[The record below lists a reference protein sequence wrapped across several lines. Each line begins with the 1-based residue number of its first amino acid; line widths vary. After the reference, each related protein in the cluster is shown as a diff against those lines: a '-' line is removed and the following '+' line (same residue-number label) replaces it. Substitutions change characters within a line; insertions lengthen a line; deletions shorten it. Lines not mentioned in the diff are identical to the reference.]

1 MIKALRSRATLV
13 AVLSGIMGILLILW
27 AWKLPPFVSTIQVT
41 DNASVK
47 GDVTL
52 VSSQVSGVIARIY
65 VQDYQRVEK
74 GMLLFELD
82 DALFR
87 QQLARAQAVFDS
99 KNAKLASVL
108 LQAQILQGEVN
119 ATEAELARS
128 KAFSNVMPGNK
139 KLGFGDSSHDVSRP
153 LSQLLAALETKRQ
166 LQKQLDLE
174 RQSLQSEVASAKVGV
189 ELAKLNLNHTKILSP
204 KTGYIGLVGARVG
217 QYVVPGAQLVS
228 VISDDIWI
236 IANYKETQLSQ
247 MRVGQPVIFSVDA
260 LDNKKL
266 TGRVVRFAPATGSEF
281 SLLKTD
287 TTIGNFIKIAQRISV
302 RIALDPG
309 QEGAEKLIPGMSV
322 VTYVDTSQRVD
333 SGG

>member
-1 MIKALRSRATLV
+1 MIKALRSRATII
-13 AVLSGIMGILLILW
+13 AFFSGITGCLLILW
-27 AWKLPPFVSTIQVT
+27 AWKLPPFVSTIQIT

-47 GDVTL
+47 GNMTL
-52 VSSQVSGVIARIY
+52 VSSQISGVIARIY
-65 VQDYQRVEK
+65 VQDYQRVEQ

-82 DALFR
+82 DSLFR
-87 QQLARAQAVFDS
+87 QQLARAQAVLDS
-99 KNAKLASVL
+99 KNAKLASVV
-108 LQAQILQGEVN
+108 LQAQLLQGEIN
-119 ATEAELARS
+119 TAEAELTRS
-128 KAFSNVMPGNK
+128 RAFSNVIPENK
-139 KLGFGDSSHDVSRP
+139 KLGFGDTASSVSRP

-174 RQSLQSEVASAKVGV
+174 RQSLQSEVAGAKVGV
-189 ELAKLNLNHTKILSP
+189 ELAKLNLKHTKILSP
-204 KTGYIGLVGARVG
+204 KTGHVGLVGARVG
-217 QYVVPGAQLVS
+217 QYVLPGTQLVS
-228 VISDDIWI
+228 LISDDIWI

-260 LDNKKL
+260 LNNQKL

-287 TTIGNFIKIAQRISV
+287 TAIGNFIKIAQRISV
-302 RIALDPG
+302 RISLDPG

-322 VTYVDTSQRVD
+322 VTYVDTSQRG